1 MGFPRPR
8 VVVSACLGFAAC
20 RYDGSLIPHRVVEAM
35 GRYVEFI
42 PVCPEVEIGLG
53 TPRPPVRL
61 VQEKGTVRLMQPD
74 TGKDLTEA
82 MQRFARAFLD
92 RLPPVDGFLLKNRS
106 PSCAVKDAMVYTA
119 DGMRG
124 PGLRAGLFAEAVLE
138 RFGDLPVEDEG
149 RLTNRSIR
157 EHFFTAIFALAALR
171 ETLEE
176 GRMKDLVA
184 FHTRYKLLL
193 MAYSPRRL
201 GELGRIV
208 ANPER
213 APLETVRARYAAAFR
228 AALRHPPRRPT
239 VVNAL
244 LHAFGY
250 FSDRLSRAEKAHFLE
265 IVAAYRA
272 RRLPLSTPLALLRSW
287 TVRFDEPYLRQ
298 QAFLLPF
305 PEELSSLEDSG
316 RGEGWV

>member
-1 MGFPRPR
+1 M
-8 VVVSACLGFAAC
+8 A
-20 RYDGSLIPHRVVEAM
+20 
-35 GRYVEFI
+35 RYVEFI

-61 VQEKGTVRLMQPD
+61 VQEKGAVRLVQPD
-74 TGKDLTEA
+74 TGRDLTDA

-106 PSCAVKDAMVYTA
+106 PSCAIKDATVYTA
-119 DGMRG
+119 DGKRG

-193 MAYSPRRL
+193 MAYSPQRL

-213 APLETVRARYAAAFR
+213 ASLETVCARYTAAFR
-228 AALRHPPRRPT
+228 AALRHPPRRPV

-244 LHAFGY
+244 LHTFGY

-265 IVAAYRA
+265 VVAAYRA
-272 RRLPLSTPLALLRSW
+272 QRLPLSAPLALLRSW
-287 TVRFDEPYLRQ
+287 TARFDEPYLRQ
-298 QAFLLPF
+298 QAFLRPF
-305 PEELSSLEDSG
+305 PEELISLEDSG